1 MSSLPKPGTV
11 LGRLDDL
18 PDPGARASTWN
29 DGAVILVRRGNTV
42 TAWLNTCP
50 HAQRP
55 LNLPGGKVM
64 LHEGQFIVCPVHGA
78 SFGAT
83 DGVCVG
89 GPAVGYGLTGVSI
102 EVVGGEVRAV

>member
-1 MSSLPKPGTV
+1 MSSLPPPGTI

-18 PDPGARASTWN
+18 PDPGARASAWN
-29 DGAVILVRRGNTV
+29 DGAIILVRRGQTV
-42 TAWLNTCP
+42 TAFLNTCP

-78 SFGAT
+78 SFGAS
-83 DGVCVG
+83 DGACVG
-89 GPAVGYGLTGVSI
+89 GPAVGYGLTGVGV
-102 EVVGGEVRAV
+102 ELVRGEVRVV